1 MMYAVW
7 IEIDTGEWDYV
18 RESMTDGI
26 RSFTS
31 TSPVKV
37 FETKEDAE
45 FECENWNTATVVEYK
60 Y

>member
-1 MMYAVW
+1 MMYAIW

-18 RESMTDGI
+18 RESITEGI
-26 RSFTS
+26 KSFTP

-37 FETKEDAE
+37 FETKEEAE
-45 FECENWNTATVVEYK
+45 LECKNWNTATVVEYK

>member
-1 MMYAVW
+1 MYAVW

-18 RESMTDGI
+18 REFISEGI

-31 TSPVKV
+31 DSPVKV
-37 FETKEDAE
+37 FETKEEAE
-45 FECENWNTATVVEYK
+45 LECENWNTATVVEYK

>member
-1 MMYAVW
+1 MMYAIW

-18 RESMTDGI
+18 REYITEGI

-31 TSPVKV
+31 DSPVKV
-37 FETKEDAE
+37 FETKEEAE
-45 FECENWNTATVVEYK
+45 LECENWNTATVVEYK